1 MGKLPQGQLLMVSF
15 LVVAVVIAI
24 GLMILTYLPVGVE
37 VDSPWKALI
46 AGIVLGILQ
55 GAAQLVPGWVTV
67 LPKLLTLGL
76 FSLIVSTLLFG
87 LAAWLVEGFRL
98 KHGWWSALLGSIFIT
113 IFKSIALAILGKF
126 VPGLV

>member
-1 MGKLPQGQLLMVSF
+1 VVSF
-15 LVVAVVIAI
+15 LIVAVVIAV
-24 GLMILTYLPVGVE
+24 GLIVLTYLPFGVE

-46 AGIVLGILQ
+46 AGIVLGVLQ
-55 GAAQLVPGWVTV
+55 GLARAVPGWLTF

-98 KHGWWSALLGSIFIT
+98 KNGFWSALLGAVFISIFQ
-113 IFKSIALAILGKF
+113 SLVLGVLGNF
-126 VPGLV
+126 LPVLNQ